1 MPGYTDKSRKYL
13 RIADEHACRAE
24 AALTP
29 RAKSTFLQLA
39 QQYRAMAGLI
49 DDPAQ
54 WRGEPQRCTFPRA
67 NGCRSSAL
75 SKRDSQ
81 CGDGGYLD

>member
-24 AALTP
+24 AALSP
-29 RAKSTFLQLA
+29 RAKSMFLQLA

-54 WRGEPQRCTFPRA
+54 WRARA
-67 NGCRSSAL
+67 ATQHL
-75 SKRDSQ
+75 SKNKRLPQ
-81 CGDGGYLD
+81 QRA